1 MDPPADQF
9 ANICFGYSVERL
21 ASLRRQGL
29 RVAHYTTAENGMNI
43 LRSRRMWL
51 RNSAV
56 MNDFSE
62 VAHGRACLEHALSHT
77 KIGSRLQDVMDGA
90 HPGIW
95 EAILKRL
102 EARRVSADP
111 HIYLTS
117 LSEIDPED
125 VLGKLSMW
133 RAYGGNTAG
142 VALVFNTD
150 GFQTTNDLGFY
161 HSPVLYGD
169 KYRFQSEFE
178 KVVAGLEQ
186 NRGLLSWV
194 PRPQIEEVV
203 ANALHYSILSTKH
216 PAFEE
221 EAEWRIIYS
230 AGETSSTWIEVEAT
244 SIRGVP
250 QIVCKLP
257 IENLPGMDMPNLELD
272 RLLHKIIIGPCL
284 YPRQVGEAYAQVLI
298 QQGLKNPWNYITLS
312 QIPLRQWG

>member
-1 MDPPADQF
+1 
-9 ANICFGYSVERL
+9 
-21 ASLRRQGL
+21 
-29 RVAHYTTAENGMNI
+29 
-43 LRSRRMWL
+43 
-51 RNSAV
+51 

-62 VAHGRACLEHALSHT
+62 VAHGRSCLEHSLRHT
-77 KIGSRLQDVMDGA
+77 NLGSRLQEVMNGA
-90 HPGIW
+90 HIGIW
-95 EAILKRL
+95 ESVLEKL

-117 LSEIDPED
+117 LSEIHPED

-133 RAYGGNTAG
+133 RAYGGSTAG

-178 KVVAGLEQ
+178 KIVSGLEK
-186 NRGLLSWV
+186 NRPMLARV
-194 PRPQIEEVV
+194 PRLQVEQVV
-203 ANALHYSILSTKH
+203 INALHYSILSTKH

-230 AGETSSTWIEVEAT
+230 AAESPSKWIEVEAT
-244 SIRGVP
+244 SIRGIP
-250 QIVCKLP
+250 QIICKLP
-257 IENLPGMDMPNLELD
+257 IENRPGMDMPNLDLD

-284 YPRQVGEAYAQVLI
+284 YPRQVGEAYAQVLL
-298 QQGLKNPWNYITLS
+298 QQGLKNPWNHITLS